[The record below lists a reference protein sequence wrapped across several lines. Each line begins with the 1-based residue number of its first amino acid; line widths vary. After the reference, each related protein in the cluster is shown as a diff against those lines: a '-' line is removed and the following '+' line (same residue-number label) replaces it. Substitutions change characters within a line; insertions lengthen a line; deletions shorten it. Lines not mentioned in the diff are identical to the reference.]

1 MTQQERLDHAVHDF
15 LEVMGANG
23 KPGVKAYKE
32 KRVLDERRTGVIAEY
47 YKAMLDCAHTDS
59 IYTVVQAAYRLGAAE
74 ARQG

>member
-1 MTQQERLDHAVHDF
+1 MTQQERLDQAVNDF